1 MTKLVSLSSSFIRV
15 YEDDPNDPTFSIIP
29 IFREPRTKVLFEISM
44 YGAKI
49 DIQTKRQGLIFPD
62 RSSVISIQCCVSS
75 QSIELMFD
83 KHSQQTGFFEW
94 NRCIKESEEILDSKI
109 NRLCHA
115 QLTLLNAVNRQYYR
129 RMNTPYLERKQ
140 FNRGMQFINC
150 INDNFATLIYKIVI
164 GYSLDS

>member
-1 MTKLVSLSSSFIRV
+1 
-15 YEDDPNDPTFSIIP
+15 
-29 IFREPRTKVLFEISM
+29 M

-94 NRCIKESEEILDSKI
+94 NRCIKESEEILDINHSKFKKS
-109 NRLCHA
+109 HEDA
-115 QLTLLNAVNRQYYR
+115 SG
-129 RMNTPYLERKQ
+129 K
-140 FNRGMQFINC
+140 G
-150 INDNFATLIYKIVI
+150 
-164 GYSLDS
+164 